1 MFTKKILPLAIAS
14 SLALAAASAS
24 ADDGMSAISANVA
37 LTSDY
42 TWRGVSQTNE
52 DAAIQGG
59 LDYAHDSGLY
69 IGTWASNV
77 NFGGGSDGG
86 STEIDVYGGY
96 GGDISENLGYDI
108 GFIYYGYQSDT
119 DLDFLEIQGSLT
131 FYGVTFGLNYSD
143 EFGDGGPKN
152 LYTHAEFSYSF
163 TDNLSLDLHG
173 GYTDTDEDDFWED
186 GEDSYGDW
194 SIGLGTSFV
203 GLDFSLAYVGTTLN
217 DLDIYDDRAVLTI
230 AKSF

>member
-1 MFTKKILPLAIAS
+1 MITKKLLPYAVAAGLITGAS
-14 SLALAAASAS
+14 IAS
-24 ADDGMSAISANVA
+24 ADSAISANVA
-37 LTSDY
+37 LTTDY
-42 TWRGVSQTNE
+42 TWRGISQTNE
-52 DAAIQGG
+52 DFALQGG
-59 LDYAHDSGLY
+59 FDYSNDNGLY

-77 NFGGGSDGG
+77 NFGGGLDGG

-96 GGDISENLGYDI
+96 GGDISENLGFDV

-119 DLDFLEIQGSLT
+119 DLDFLEIQGALT
-131 FYGVTFGLNYSD
+131 FYDVTVGLNYSD

-152 LYTHAEFSYSF
+152 LYAHAEYSYSF
-163 TDNLSLDLHG
+163 NENLSLDLHA

-194 SIGLGTSFV
+194 SIGLGSSFA

-217 DLDIYDDRAVLTI
+217 DADIADDRAVFTMS
-230 AKSF
+230 KSF

>member
-1 MFTKKILPLAIAS
+1 MLTKKILPIAIAS
-14 SLALAAASAS
+14 SLALGAAAASA
-24 ADDGMSAISANVA
+24 DDAISANVM
-37 LTSDY
+37 LTTDY

-59 LDYAHDSGLY
+59 FDYAHESGFY

-77 NFGGGSDGG
+77 NFGGGLDGG

-96 GGDISENLGYDI
+96 GGDINDNLSYDV

-119 DLDFLEIQGSLT
+119 DLDFLEVQGALT
-131 FYGVTFGLNYSD
+131 FYGVTVGLNYSD
-143 EFGDGGPKN
+143 EFGDDGPSN
-152 LYTHAEFSYSF
+152 LYAHAEYSYSF

-194 SIGLGTSFV
+194 SIGLGTSYF
-203 GLDFSLAYVGTTLN
+203 GLDFSLAYVGTTLD
-217 DLDIYDDRAVLTI
+217 DLDIYDDRAVFSI
-230 AKSF
+230 SKSL